1 MPTIAIVGAGPGVGD
16 AVARRF
22 GRQSYDVALIARDQA
37 KLDALAADLH
47 ADGIT
52 ARGFAA
58 DVRDPAALARALKDA
73 ADALGPIEVLQ
84 YSPLPHRDFLKPV
97 LETSL
102 TDLTAAVEFSVYGP
116 FTAVQQV
123 LDGMRSS
130 GHGTIVF
137 VNGGTSVRSRPDYAG
152 TSIAFAGESAYAQ
165 MLHDALADHD
175 IYVTQLVI
183 PGAITPENPNSSP
196 DAVAERIW
204 DLHTRRQGF
213 RHFLTPMDPAS
224 PA

>member
-1 MPTIAIVGAGPGVGD
+1 MPTVAIIGAGPGVGD

-22 GRQSYDVALIARDQA
+22 GREGYAVALIARDQA
-37 KLDALAADLH
+37 KLDVLAADLRTS
-47 ADGIT
+47 GIT

-58 DVRDPAALARALKDA
+58 DVRDPAALTGALQDA
-73 ADALGPIEVLQ
+73 AEALGPIEVLQ
-84 YSPLPHRDFLKPV
+84 YSPIPHRDFLKPV

-102 TDLTAAVEFSVYGP
+102 SDLTAAVEFSVYGP

-123 LDGMRSS
+123 LGPMRAN
-130 GHGTIVF
+130 GRGTIVF
-137 VNGGTSVRSRPDYAG
+137 VNGGTAVRPRPNYAG

-165 MLHDALADHD
+165 MLHDTLADQD

-183 PGAITPENPNSSP
+183 PGAITRDNPRSSP
-196 DAVAERIW
+196 DAIAERIW

-213 RHFLTPMDPAS
+213 RHYLTPMDPAH
-224 PA
+224 P